1 MSKEEEEEEIS
12 MDTKAPGSFL
22 VPFDIA
28 SFFSEMI
35 CRQGGQ
41 NFDYR
46 LTTHREKS

>member
-35 CRQGGQ
+35 CRQGG
-41 NFDYR
+41 
-46 LTTHREKS
+46 